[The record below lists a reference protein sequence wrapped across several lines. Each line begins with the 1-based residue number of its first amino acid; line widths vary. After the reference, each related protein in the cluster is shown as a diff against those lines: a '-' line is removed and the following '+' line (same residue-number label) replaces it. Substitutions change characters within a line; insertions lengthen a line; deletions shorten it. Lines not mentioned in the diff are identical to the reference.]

1 MIMLLPMFLSGTT
14 QRWFASLDISRRR
27 TWDDLAQEFLRQFA
41 FNTIIDVS
49 MRELEA
55 LRQRLEKSVTSFISR

>member
-1 MIMLLPMFLSGTT
+1 MIMLLPMFLSGAV
-14 QRWFASLDISRRR
+14 QRWFVSLDISRRR

-55 LRQRLEKSVTSFISR
+55 LRQRLEKSVTSFISH

>member
-1 MIMLLPMFLSGTT
+1 MIMLLPMFLSGAA
-14 QRWFASLDISRRR
+14 QRWFTSLDISRRR
-27 TWDDLAQEFLRQFA
+27 TWDDLAQEFLRHFA

-49 MRELEA
+49 MREVEA